1 MEDASRPA
9 AEGVAGAARPARVV
23 GSKDAAPP
31 TQDALELAFRA
42 ERAESMRTRL
52 RWLWGATLGIW
63 VLSFVAFDLASF
75 ASRAQAAAV
84 RGPECAIAVALWV
97 WLRKPRGLVALE
109 VGTVAAWAVIAGAT
123 AYGLTLV
130 PPERLPFKVASFA
143 LSVLVVCPLTSLRWQ
158 ATAAVGG
165 ITVVALAT
173 LRLVGEDRLFM
184 ASMTVFGLALG
195 VLIASAAARDRLARR
210 ELASRL
216 ALAAA
221 NERLRRDDE
230 LRRRLFT
237 NLSHDLRTP
246 LAVVRG
252 EAELLRKT
260 VRSGED
266 AEALARIGSNTRALA
281 DLAEQL
287 LDLARL
293 EAGQMTHR
301 PRSCD
306 VLRAARDVAGLL
318 APPAGRGPRVV
329 APAPDPA
336 MPVLAAHVDPRH
348 LVRVLTNLVANGLR
362 HAREAVTIA
371 ARREGARVVVEIVDD
386 GPGVPA
392 GRREAI
398 FQRFVSFDSD
408 GTTASGI
415 GLPLARE
422 LAAANGGALDLVDD
436 APATTFRL
444 TLPATDAPPDASDA
458 AGDAPAPDD
467 AAGAPAPG
475 RPASEPARRRLLVVE
490 DNGDMAAMLRRVLD
504 RRFEV
509 DHASRVADAIARLD
523 GSPAPEAV
531 LSDVLLPDGTGYD
544 VLAAVRAR
552 RELEALPFVLVSALG
567 EPEEHV
573 RGLGAGADDYVAKPF
588 APEELEGRLLAA
600 IARADGRKRALDAQR
615 DALLMEIHDGVSAS
629 LSRAAMLLAER
640 RDGRAGADGAREAI
654 ADGLDEV
661 RAIAKLLA
669 PRATSFDVLCAE
681 VRRATADACA
691 AASLRFEIE
700 TSEPPGTVPLPAP
713 IAHAL
718 RRAAREATT
727 NILKHAGATRVSCR
741 LVATDDAL
749 ELAIEDDGRGYPPDA
764 GGGQGLG
771 IMERRVTRIGG
782 RVERRNLPGGGALL
796 RVTIPLPR

>member
-1 MEDASRPA
+1 
-9 AEGVAGAARPARVV
+9 
-23 GSKDAAPP
+23 
-31 TQDALELAFRA
+31 
-42 ERAESMRTRL
+42 MRTRL
-52 RWLWGATLGIW
+52 RWLWGASLGIW

-75 ASRAQAAAV
+75 ASRAQAAVV
-84 RGPECAIAVALWV
+84 RVPECALALALWV
-97 WLRKPRGLVALE
+97 WLRRPRGLVALE
-109 VGTVAAWAVIAGAT
+109 IATIAAWTVVAGAT
-123 AYGLTLV
+123 AYGLALV

-143 LSVLVVCPLTSLRWQ
+143 LSVLVVCPLTALRWQ

-173 LRLVGEDRLFM
+173 LRARGEDALFM

-216 ALAAA
+216 ALSAA
-221 NERLRRDDE
+221 NARLRRDDE

-252 EAELLRKT
+252 EAELLRT
-260 VRSGED
+260 TARSEHD
-266 AEALARIGSNTRALA
+266 SEALARIASNTRALA

-293 EAGQMTHR
+293 EAGEMTRR

-318 APPAGRGPRVV
+318 DLPNGRGPRIT
-329 APAPDPA
+329 APAQDRA
-336 MPVLAAHVDPRH
+336 TPVLAAHVDPHH
-348 LVRVLTNLVANGLR
+348 LVRILTNLVANGLR
-362 HAREAVTIA
+362 HARSAVTLA
-371 ARREGARVVVEIVDD
+371 ARREGARVVVDVVDD

-392 GRREAI
+392 DRRAAI

-422 LAAANGGALDLVDD
+422 LAATNGGALELVED

-444 TLPATDAPPDASDA
+444 TLPASDAPPEALDASVVPTNAPSCPRAPESA
-458 AGDAPAPDD
+458 ARVAPGSASF
-467 AAGAPAPG
+467 AGATD
-475 RPASEPARRRLLVVE
+475 RRHLLLVE
-490 DNGDMAAMLRRVLD
+490 DHPDMAAMLRRVLE
-504 RRFEV
+504 RRFDV
-509 DHASRVADAIARLD
+509 DHASRVSEALERLERP
-523 GSPAPEAV
+523 PAPEAV
-531 LSDVLLPDGTGYD
+531 LCDVLLPDGTGYE
-544 VLAAVRAR
+544 VLAAVRAQR
-552 RELEALPFVLVSALG
+552 GLEALPVVLVSALG

-573 RGLGAGADDYVAKPF
+573 RGLGAGADDYVGKPF
-588 APEELEGRLLAA
+588 APEELEGRILAA
-600 IARADGRKRALDAQR
+600 IARADGRRRALDAQR

-629 LSRAAMLLAER
+629 LSRAAMLLAEQ
-640 RDGRAGADGAREAI
+640 RDDQASADGAREAI

-661 RAIAKLLA
+661 RSIAKLLA

-691 AASLRFEIE
+691 AASLRFEME
-700 TSEPPGTVPLPAP
+700 TSAAPETIPLPAP
-713 IAHAL
+713 VAHAL

-727 NILKHAGATRVSCR
+727 NILKHAAATHVRCR
-741 LVATDDAL
+741 LLTTDGSL
-749 ELAIEDDGRGYPPDA
+749 VLAIEDDGRGYPADV

-771 IMERRVTRIGG
+771 IMDRRVARVGG
-782 RVERRNLPGGGALL
+782 HVERGNRLEGGAFL
-796 RVTIPLPR
+796 RVTIPLARR

>member
-1 MEDASRPA
+1 MNGGAQLTHERGRKDASDPA
-9 AEGVAGAARPARVV
+9 E
-23 GSKDAAPP
+23 
-31 TQDALELAFRA
+31 DALEQAFRR

-52 RWLWGATLGIW
+52 RWLWGASLGIW

-75 ASRAQAAAV
+75 ASRAQAAAI
-84 RGPECAIAVALWV
+84 RGPECALALALWV
-97 WLRKPRGLVALE
+97 WLRKPRALVALE
-109 VGTVAAWAVIAGAT
+109 LGTVAAWAVIAGTT

-143 LSVLVVCPLTSLRWQ
+143 LSVLVVCPLTALRWR

-173 LRLVGEDRLFM
+173 LRFLGEDDLFM

-195 VLIASAAARDRLARR
+195 VLIASAAARDRLALR

-216 ALAAA
+216 ALSAA
-221 NERLRRDDE
+221 NARLRRDDE

-252 EAELLRKT
+252 EAELLRAT
-260 VRSGED
+260 ARSEQD
-266 AEALARIGSNTRALA
+266 SEALARIASNTRALA

-318 APPAGRGPRVV
+318 ALPAGRGPRVV
-329 APAPDPA
+329 PPAPDRA
-336 MPVLAAHVDPRH
+336 TPVLAAHVDPHH
-348 LVRVLTNLVANGLR
+348 LVRILTNLVANGQR
-362 HAREAVTIA
+362 HARSAVTLA
-371 ARREGARVVVEIVDD
+371 ARRDGARVVVEVLDD

-392 GRREAI
+392 DRRAAI

-422 LAAANGGALDLVDD
+422 LATTNGGALELVED

-444 TLPATDAPPDASDA
+444 TLPASDAPPE
-458 AGDAPAPDD
+458 APDTSD
-467 AAGAPAPG
+467 VPTNAPSLTHALENAAPEAARAASPA
-475 RPASEPARRRLLVVE
+475 RSMDRRRLLLVE
-490 DNGDMAAMLRRVLD
+490 DNPDMATMLRRVLE
-504 RRFEV
+504 RRFDV
-509 DHASRVADAIARLD
+509 DHAGRVSEALERLERP
-523 GSPAPEAV
+523 PAPEAV
-531 LSDVLLPDGTGYD
+531 LSDVLLPDGTGYE
-544 VLAAVRAR
+544 VLAAVRAQR
-552 RELEALPFVLVSALG
+552 GLEALPVVLVSALG
-567 EPEEHV
+567 EPEQHV
-573 RGLGAGADDYVAKPF
+573 RGLDAGADDYVGKPF
-588 APEELEGRLLAA
+588 APEELEGRILAA

-640 RDGRAGADGAREAI
+640 PDHRASADGAREAI

-681 VRRATADACA
+681 IRRATADACA
-691 AASLRFEIE
+691 AASLRFDME
-700 TSEPPGTVPLPAP
+700 TSTAPEAIPLPAP

-727 NILKHAGATRVSCR
+727 NILKHAGATRVRCR
-741 LVATDDAL
+741 LLATDEAL
-749 ELAIEDDGRGYPPDA
+749 ILAIEDDGRGYPPDV

-771 IMERRVTRIGG
+771 IMERRVARIGG
-782 RVERRNLPGGGALL
+782 RVERGDHLEGGAFL
-796 RVTIPLPR
+796 RVTIPLAR